1 MKTTR
6 RKTKVVGK
14 QDYINPQTGQ
24 LVTMQ
29 VIEIEERDA
38 NFRKLWIGHLL
49 DAVEEVGNRKMQL
62 MMWLL
67 DNADAYNR
75 VIGTTRTLAEET
87 KICQKTVVETLKALE
102 EKDII
107 RRQTGVITLNP
118 DVIFKGGTSAR
129 MDILIRYRNMNAK
142 DVEKSNH
149 VENRRTEHE
158 ESISTTSAQ
167 TTSAQEVLPLE

>member
-6 RKTKVVGK
+6 RKTKIVGK

-29 VIEIEERDA
+29 VIEVEERDA

-87 KICQKTVVETLKALE
+87 KISQKTVVETLQALE
-102 EKDII
+102 KKDII

-118 DVIFKGGTSAR
+118 DVIFKGGTSTR

-142 DVEKSNH
+142 DAEKSNQT
-149 VENRRTEHE
+149 ENHGTEHIE
-158 ESISTTSAQ
+158 ASSIA
-167 TTSAQEVLPLE
+167 SAQEVLPL

>member
-6 RKTKVVGK
+6 RKTKIVGK
-14 QDYINPQTGQ
+14 QDYISAETGQ

-29 VIEIEERDA
+29 VIEVEERDA

-87 KICQKTVVETLKALE
+87 KISQKTVVETLQALE
-102 EKDII
+102 KKDII

-129 MDILIRYRNMNAK
+129 MDILIRYHNMK
-142 DVEKSNH
+142 DDAVKESNQASQTGQS
-149 VENRRTEHE
+149 TEG
-158 ESISTTSAQ
+158 AL
-167 TTSAQEVLPLE
+167 A

>member
-6 RKTKVVGK
+6 RKTKIVGK

-87 KICQKTVVETLKALE
+87 KISQKTVVETLQALE
-102 EKDII
+102 KKDII
-107 RRQTGVITLNP
+107 RRRTGVITLNP

-129 MDILIRYRNMNAK
+129 MDILIRYQNMDIK
-142 DVEKSNH
+142 EDVEKSNQNP
-149 VENRRTEHE
+149 ENHRIEH
-158 ESISTTSAQ
+158 
-167 TTSAQEVLPLE
+167 QEVLPLEE